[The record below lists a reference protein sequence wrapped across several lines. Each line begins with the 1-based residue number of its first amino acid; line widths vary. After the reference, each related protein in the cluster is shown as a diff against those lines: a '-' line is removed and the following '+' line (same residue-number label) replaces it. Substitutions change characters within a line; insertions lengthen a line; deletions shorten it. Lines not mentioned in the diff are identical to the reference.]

1 MANEDIEVI
10 STPSYNPAD
19 TKSYTGFID
28 FLIDKILF
36 KIEKVAP
43 AQVIS
48 YDRTTNRAQVQ
59 ILYQNITST
68 GEKLTKAPLQ
78 NIPVL
83 MLNGGGFSLSF
94 PVKENDTGWV
104 IAADR
109 DISVFKQ
116 LLNVFAPNT
125 YRKHQYV
132 DSFFIPDKVNGFEI
146 SEGEADAVLLTSTDG
161 NTKISISQSG
171 VNITSGLT
179 SVNGAVNV
187 SQSLTA
193 AELNAQNG
201 ANGTFTNSV
210 TVVNGIVT
218 GGS

>member
-1 MANEDIEVI
+1 M
-10 STPSYNPAD
+10 
-19 TKSYTGFID
+19 
-28 FLIDKILF
+28 
-36 KIEKVAP
+36 
-43 AQVIS
+43 Q
-48 YDRTTNRAQVQ
+48 
-59 ILYQNITST
+59 
-68 GEKLTKAPLQ
+68 
-78 NIPVL
+78 
-83 MLNGGGFSLSF
+83 
-94 PVKENDTGWV
+94 
-104 IAADR
+104 
-109 DISVFKQ
+109 
-116 LLNVFAPNT
+116 
-125 YRKHQYV
+125 V

-161 NTKISISQSG
+161 NTKISIAQSG